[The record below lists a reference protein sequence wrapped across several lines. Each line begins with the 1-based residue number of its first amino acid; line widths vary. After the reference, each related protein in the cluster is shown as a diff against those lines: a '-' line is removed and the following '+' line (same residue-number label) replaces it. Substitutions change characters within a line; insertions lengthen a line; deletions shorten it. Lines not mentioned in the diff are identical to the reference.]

1 MFRVESSLVLVWNTS
16 SIYPRKPTEI
26 QSRSTVQSPPPNMA
40 TIQELLATKPSGRSQ
55 QTQYIDTVEAYDKW
69 AEVSAYIAFHIPH
82 HLYPIYDNLYSTM

>member
-1 MFRVESSLVLVWNTS
+1 MEKSLVLAWNTS

-26 QSRSTVQSPPPNMA
+26 HCRSTVQSPPPKMA

-69 AEVSAYIAFHIPH
+69 AEVSAYIPFHISHPSH
-82 HLYPIYDNLYSTM
+82 RSYLL